1 MVVVAVPTYV
11 KAPAMTDERRLVAIR
26 SKAAVLILARRNASG
41 VVAESRVPGTCS
53 GVRRLRYWQFGEQA
67 FKG

>member
-11 KAPAMTDERRLVAIR
+11 KAPAMTDEWLVATR